1 MIARPRPR
9 RLLDV
14 ALAVVAL
21 GFAAGIGWEAARAKP
36 LPPPPAPAARTS
48 TVVTPTVPRA
58 ENRRPT
64 RPSTHATIAGRNL
77 FSASRSE
84 TAAVAAAP
92 AGPKPVLHGVL
103 VDGEKSRAYLEDPVA
118 KRVFG
123 YAVGDT
129 IGGGRLEQISDDR
142 VVIRRPEGAIEV
154 MLQDPAKPRPTAVQ
168 PAVPRPAP
176 PPPAAAQPP
185 AEKPPQ

>member
-1 MIARPRPR
+1 MIARPYPR
-9 RLLDV
+9 LLLDV
-14 ALAVVAL
+14 ALAVAAL
-21 GFAAGIGWEAARAKP
+21 GFATGIGWEVARTRA
-36 LPPPPAPAARTS
+36 LPPPPAPAARAP
-48 TVVTPTVPRA
+48 TVATPTVPGA
-58 ENRRPT
+58 ENRWPT
-64 RPSTHATIAGRNL
+64 VSSSHDTIAGRNL

-84 TAAVAAAP
+84 MAAAATAP
-92 AGPKPVLHGVL
+92 AGPKPLLHGVL
-103 VDGEKSRAYLEDPVA
+103 LDGEKSRAYLDDPVA

-129 IGGGRLEQISDDR
+129 IGGGRLEQIADDR

-154 MLQDPAKPRPTAVQ
+154 MLQDPAKPRQAAGQ